1 MDLRP
6 LQPSDLDTIRADIV
20 DFWGSDR
27 TLGMHQSM
35 FIHEFGPVCP
45 GAYEAER
52 LVGYL
57 IGFPSLREGTAYVH
71 LVAVRSEARGRGVA
85 AALYT
90 WFADAMR
97 ARGCTRLRAITS
109 PSNAPSIAFHR
120 ALGFA
125 LLGET
130 VGEPVGA
137 PDAVPVLR
145 DYAGVGKH
153 RVVFERPIA
162 LDRSCVE

>member
-1 MDLRP
+1 MGAMELRP
-6 LQPSDLDTIRADIV
+6 LRPSDLDTIRDDIV

-35 FIHEFGPVCP
+35 FIHEFGAVCP
-45 GAYEAER
+45 GAFEDER

-71 LVAVRSEARGRGVA
+71 LVAVRGAVRGRGVA
-85 AALYT
+85 TALYR

-97 ARGCTRLRAITS
+97 TRGCTRLRAITS
-109 PSNAPSIAFHR
+109 PGNASSIAFHR

-125 LLGET
+125 LLGS
-130 VGEPVGA
+130 P
-137 PDAVPVLR
+137 PDATPSVPVVR
-145 DYAGVGKH
+145 DYAGAGKH
-153 RVVFERPIA
+153 RVVFEKA
-162 LDRSCVE
+162 F